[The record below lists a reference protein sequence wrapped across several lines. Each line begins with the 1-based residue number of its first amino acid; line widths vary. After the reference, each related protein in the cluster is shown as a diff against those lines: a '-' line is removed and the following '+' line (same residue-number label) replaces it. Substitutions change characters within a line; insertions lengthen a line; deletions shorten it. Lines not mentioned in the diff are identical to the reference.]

1 MEGGKQMKVLG
12 VIGSPRKGENTA
24 ALVERVLEGARESGA
39 ETEVVYLGQI
49 DLNPCQACE
58 SCKKTG
64 RCVQRDGMQ
73 DVYDKIAGSRA
84 LVLGSPV
91 YFDQVSAQ
99 AKMFID
105 RLFCYCYTHE
115 GAVNFPSDYKAVV
128 AITYEDA
135 HPTRYDYVLDWMKER
150 LEHYHRIDVTAALK
164 ASATRS
170 QPASENDALLAHAFQ
185 EGRFLGE
192 HVKAL

>member
-1 MEGGKQMKVLG
+1 MKVLG
-12 VIGSPRKGENTA
+12 VIGSPRERGNTA
-24 ALVERVLEGARESGA
+24 ALVERILEGARKSGA
-39 ETEVVYLGQI
+39 ETEAVYLGQI
-49 DLNPCQACE
+49 DLNPCRGCE
-58 SCKKTG
+58 GCKKTN

-105 RLFCYCYTHE
+105 RLYCYCHTDQ
-115 GAVNFPSDYKAVV
+115 GAVNFPPGYKGIVP
-128 AITYEDA
+128 ITYEDTN
-135 HPTRYDYVLDWMKER
+135 PTRYDYVLDWMKER
-150 LEHYHRIDVTAALK
+150 LEHYHRVDVTAALK
-164 ASATRS
+164 ASATRT
-170 QPASENDALLAHAFQ
+170 QPVSENEALLKHAFE

-192 HVKAL
+192 HAKAL

>member
-1 MEGGKQMKVLG
+1 MKVLG
-12 VIGSPRKGENTA
+12 VIGSPRKQGNTA

-39 ETEVVYLGQI
+39 ETEAVYLGQVN
-49 DLNPCQACE
+49 LNPCRACD
-58 SCKKTG
+58 SCKKTN
-64 RCVQRDGMQ
+64 RCIQRDGMQ
-73 DVYDKIAGSRA
+73 DVYDKIAESRA
-84 LVLGSPV
+84 LVLGTPI

-105 RLFCYCYTHE
+105 RLYCYCNTDQ
-115 GAVNFPSDYKAVV
+115 GTVNFPPDYKGIV

-135 HPTRYDYVLDWMKER
+135 HPARYDYVLDWMKER
-150 LEHYHRIDVTAALK
+150 LEHYHRVDVTATLK

-170 QPASENDALLAHAFQ
+170 QPASDNDAVLAHAYE
-185 EGRFLGE
+185 EGRLLGE